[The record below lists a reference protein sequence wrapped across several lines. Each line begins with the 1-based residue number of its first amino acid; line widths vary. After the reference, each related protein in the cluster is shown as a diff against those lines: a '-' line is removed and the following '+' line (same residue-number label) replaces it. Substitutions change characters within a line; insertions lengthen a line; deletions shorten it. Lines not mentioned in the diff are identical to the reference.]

1 MLKSIRIQNFK
12 AWKDT
17 GTLRLAPLTV
27 LFGPNSAGKSSIGH
41 LLLALKQTVGSADR
55 KRALNLGDSKSLI
68 DLGTFEDCLHG
79 RDLSKAL
86 GFELSWD
93 LPQRLDVIDPLK
105 PSATFTG
112 SGLSL
117 STIIDANGTQ
127 QPSVR
132 SMRYTLDGTTTGL
145 DASYVRGPDGSY
157 QLDSKTYKL
166 VRTTGRPWALE
177 APEKF
182 HRISDQVRAR
192 FQNAGFLIDFALAVE
207 SLFISVHHL
216 GPLRDDPRRI
226 YQWSGESYEDV
237 GPRGENAI
245 GAMLAAQAQGRKINR
260 KAKAATTDFIP
271 FIAQWLKEIGVIH
284 SFELKAVA
292 EGRKEYEVLI
302 RTHAKASQVRITDV
316 GFGISQVLPAIVE
329 SFYAPRNSIV
339 LMEQPEIHLHPQ
351 VQAGLADVFIS
362 AVQSRENGN
371 PRNIQLI
378 VESHS
383 EHLLNR
389 LQRRIAEKSL
399 EPLDIA
405 MYFCSVKRGES
416 VIEELRIDEY
426 GEISNWPENFF
437 GNEMEEITARTRA
450 AIARKQA

>member
-1 MLKSIRIQNFK
+1 MLKSLKIQNFK

-17 GTLRLAPLTV
+17 KTLRLAPLTV

-93 LPQRLDVIDPLK
+93 LPHRMDVIDPLK
-105 PSATFTG
+105 PASTFSGT
-112 SGLSL
+112 GLSM
-117 STIIDANGTQ
+117 STVIDANGTR
-127 QPSVR
+127 QPSVQ
-132 SMRYTLDGTTTGL
+132 SMCYTLNGTNKDL
-145 DASYVRGPDGSY
+145 DASYIRSADGSY
-157 QLDSKTYKL
+157 QLDSKNYKL
-166 VRTTGRPWALE
+166 VRTTGRAWPLE

-207 SLFISVHHL
+207 SLFNSVHHL

-245 GAMLAAQAQGRKINR
+245 GAMLAAQAQGRKLNR
-260 KAKAATTDFIP
+260 KSKAANMDFIP

-302 RTHAKASQVRITDV
+302 RTHVKASQVRITDV

-329 SFYAPRNSIV
+329 SFYAPSNSIV

-371 PRNIQLI
+371 PRNVQLI
-378 VESHS
+378 IERHS

-399 EPLDIA
+399 EASDVA

-416 VIEELRIDEY
+416 IIEELRIDEY
-426 GEISNWPENFF
+426 GEISNWPEDFF
-437 GNEMEEITARTRA
+437 GNEMEEIAARTIA
-450 AIARKQA
+450 ALARKQA